1 MGDVVA
7 PVGATRSLG
16 GFVVE
21 DRYAVGD
28 VRFQVT
34 GRAQPDPA
42 AIGQVT
48 TGHGGILGDKRVL
61 EVSTE
66 RVRGDIHPA
75 ALLLCNVALDKTGV
89 QLDSVGDRVHA
100 AAGAVCLVL
109 RDGATVHGE
118 PAGRDLTPFFG
129 LELAAHAVA
138 GNLCPSA
145 ARSPRVQV
153 HGVDATAIRRSVTG
167 DAAAVHRD
175 LCIAENVNAA
185 AAKCRVAVG
194 NFAIVDDEC

>member
-7 PVGATRSLG
+7 PVGAARSLG
-16 GFVVE
+16 CFVVE
-21 DRYAVGD
+21 DCYAVGD

-42 AIGQVT
+42 AIGQVVT
-48 TGHGGILGDKRVL
+48 EGSGILGDKRVFKAG
-61 EVSTE
+61 TE

-89 QLDSVGDRVHA
+89 QLNSVRDRVHA
-100 AAGAVCLVL
+100 PAGAVCLVL

-138 GNLCPSA
+138 GNLCPGA

-153 HGVDATAIRRSVTG
+153 HGVDATAVRRSVTG
-167 DAAAVHRD
+167 YAAAVHRD
-175 LCIAENVNAA
+175 LCITENVNAA
-185 AAKCRVAVG
+185 TAKCSVAIG
-194 NFAIVDDEC
+194 NFAVVDDEC